1 MPSKSG
7 FLNTTQKGYTFS
19 GAQLVLG
26 AAQWGGTIFPKPP
39 VALPLK
45 TMNRH
50 GLIAGAT
57 GKGKTK
63 TIQVFI
69 RGVFGVLMK
78 MLK

>member
-7 FLNTTQKGYTFS
+7 FLETIQKGYTFS
-19 GAQLVLG
+19 GAHLVLG
-26 AAQWGGTIFPKPP
+26 AAQWEGTVFPETP

-57 GKGKTK
+57 GTGKTK

-78 MLK
+78 MFK

>member
-7 FLNTTQKGYTFS
+7 FLETIQKGYTFL

-26 AAQWGGTIFPKPP
+26 AAQWEGTVYTETP
-39 VALPLK
+39 VALPMK

-57 GKGKTK
+57 GTGKTK

-69 RGVFGVLMK
+69 RDFFGVLMK
-78 MLK
+78 MFK